1 MSALD
6 CDDGIDETRWER
18 LCAEP
23 IQPTTAQIIADSL
36 RAVLAAHG
44 YVVCRA
50 PDTTYQIDDTRLDA
64 LLREAGNNAA
74 QVVLLQEEIDQ

>member
-1 MSALD
+1 M
-6 CDDGIDETRWER
+6 
-18 LCAEP
+18 
-23 IQPTTAQIIADSL
+23 TTAQIIADSL

-74 QVVLLQEEIDQ
+74 QVVLLQQEMTK